1 MKPSSDIQRRD
12 HARAAR
18 TTSGVAS
25 TADCAQPAARRRAGC
40 DRTSSG
46 AAMLTTASEADQA
59 GLIEQGPDARGGESR
74 RPQTSALG
82 SSPPSSECGGRRRGS
97 PSEPE
102 RGSSFGQHPEVG
114 DQSDKREAFIT
125 EVLPSVQGQLLVRA
139 KETPCARLAG
149 AHHERKP
156 REVRANVT
164 NDGAPVFAIDRGEIT
179 AGSTPPKAKTAIAAA
194 PRMHDQILRA
204 NVLRNPTTDGAARY
218 RL

>member
-1 MKPSSDIQRRD
+1 MFAIRM
-12 HARAAR
+12 
-18 TTSGVAS
+18 TSGKSEVPRLRS
-25 TADCAQPAARRRAGC
+25 ETAPAT
-40 DRTSSG
+40 DSH
-46 AAMLTTASEADQA
+46 D
-59 GLIEQGPDARGGESR
+59 
-74 RPQTSALG
+74 
-82 SSPPSSECGGRRRGS
+82 
-97 PSEPE
+97 
-102 RGSSFGQHPEVG
+102 PEVG

-204 NVLRNPTTDGAARY
+204 NVRRNPTTDAAVRY